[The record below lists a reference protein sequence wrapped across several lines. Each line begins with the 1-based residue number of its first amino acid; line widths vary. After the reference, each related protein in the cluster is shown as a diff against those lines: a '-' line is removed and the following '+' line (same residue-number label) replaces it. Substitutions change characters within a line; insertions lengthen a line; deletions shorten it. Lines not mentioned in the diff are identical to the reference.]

1 MTTETTIATP
11 AVAAKAPKA
20 PRVTKTK
27 AVKATKQ
34 AKAPKAKTPAKA
46 KAKAKNAGKV
56 TAPKAER
63 SADWKRI
70 KRIGD
75 KEHKVDLSRYHTV
88 VSAKGNSSLD
98 NGDDVASSLRGK
110 TIDEVYAIV
119 SRAVEI
125 PQTQLRA
132 LYSHL
137 NVGMQRMN
145 LGNKLR
151 GALAVEE

>member
-20 PRVTKTK
+20 SRVTKTK
-27 AVKATKQ
+27 AAKGTKS
-34 AKAPKAKTPAKA
+34 AKGTKTAV

-56 TAPKAER
+56 TAPKAKR

-119 SRAVEI
+119 SRAVEV